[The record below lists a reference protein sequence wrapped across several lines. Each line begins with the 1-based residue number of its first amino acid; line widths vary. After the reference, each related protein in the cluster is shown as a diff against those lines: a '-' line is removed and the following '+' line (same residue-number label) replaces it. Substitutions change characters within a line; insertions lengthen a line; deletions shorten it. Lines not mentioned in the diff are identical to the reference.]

1 MSPHTHLI
9 RTGAGLL
16 LAAAL
21 ALLSSP
27 ASSATHTGYGWP
39 IKPFDRQHAVRG
51 NFGDPRMAGPKSP
64 DRSLHFGVDISAPDG
79 TAVYATLDGVAAIH
93 PLHRDTVM
101 VSGADGITHEY
112 WHVVPSITPGEHVVA
127 YRTVVGHV
135 EAPWGHV
142 HFSERIGSTYVN
154 PLRPGALTP
163 YRDTTRP
170 YVHEISFERNGVPTG
185 PRLSGSVDFVAEAGD
200 TPAIEPPAPW
210 AGVPVTPALVE
221 WRLAGTSWHVAAD
234 FRDALPRVGFSSIYA
249 AWTRENH
256 PNVGHQLGRY
266 RFVLARGLD
275 TRTLPNGRYR
285 LVVLVRDTAGNQS
298 EASRPFTVE
307 NGV

>member
-1 MSPHTHLI
+1 MSRVAI
-9 RTGAGLL
+9 QRAIISVYDKTGLDRLARALHEAGVE
-16 LAAAL
+16 
-21 ALLSSP
+21 
-27 ASSATHTGYGWP
+27 
-39 IKPFDRQHAVRG
+39 I
-51 NFGDPRMAGPKSP
+51 
-64 DRSLHFGVDISAPDG
+64 
-79 TAVYATLDGVAAIH
+79 
-93 PLHRDTVM
+93 
-101 VSGADGITHEY
+101 VST
-112 WHVVPSITPGEHVVA
+112 
-127 YRTVVGHV
+127 
-135 EAPWGHV
+135 
-142 HFSERIGSTYVN
+142 GSTAQAVM
-154 PLRPGALTP
+154 A
-163 YRDTTRP
+163 
-170 YVHEISFERNGVPTG
+170 
-185 PRLSGSVDFVAEAGD
+185 
-200 TPAIEPPAPW
+200 